1 MHSNTDGMNL
11 INQGVGVD
19 FKYFIQSAIQ
29 KEIPWKSLAFFITN
43 LIMSLD
49 QSKEVIKILVDE
61 LEIWVLKVQNE
72 IGNEMIEVPEI
83 EDQGEDQGTDIKD
96 FRKHLKSSIPEEETQ
111 EHSNEAIDNDSDTL
125 PESKILDDLSAETAN
140 ETTKNL
146 NQYYTFVGSSIDVE
160 KDLGDPT
167 KRCFKD
173 ELISQPVLEVE
184 NEKSHQKHEEDEIKS
199 VEKEITCI
207 ICEKKFSN
215 KRN

>member
-49 QSKEVIKILVDE
+49 QSRAVIQILVDE

-72 IGNEMIEVPEI
+72 IGNEMIEVPESFPEI

-96 FRKHLKSSIPEEETQ
+96 FRKHLKSSIPVHQ
-111 EHSNEAIDNDSDTL
+111 RLIAFSFVVFR
-125 PESKILDDLSAETAN
+125 
-140 ETTKNL
+140 
-146 NQYYTFVGSSIDVE
+146 TFV
-160 KDLGDPT
+160 
-167 KRCFKD
+167 
-173 ELISQPVLEVE
+173 
-184 NEKSHQKHEEDEIKS
+184 
-199 VEKEITCI
+199 
-207 ICEKKFSN
+207 
-215 KRN
+215 